1 MNVAQNVAKNAVV
14 LAVSYA
20 IESILNFFL
29 LIYIARYLG
38 EEEFGIYSY
47 ALSLTSIFIIFTGL
61 GANNLLI
68 REIARNKEHAGR
80 YLANIIAIKFPLSIV
95 SIILVYLVTEIL
107 NSSFVTKYTILIFT
121 IYMVLSSFA
130 TLFRSLFQAYE
141 IMEYDA
147 FIGIIEKLSLL
158 LLILFAFSKG
168 YGLIELAYIYV
179 ISALISM
186 TLSISLILKKLSKT
200 QYSVD
205 ISLCKSLI
213 IESIPF
219 GLNALF
225 GILFFRID
233 TIMLSAL
240 KNDAQ
245 VGIYNAAYNPLLALG
260 VVPSVFVAAI
270 YPVMSRT
277 FMSSKNSLDIITKL
291 SSKYMA
297 LLGFPIA
304 MGCIILADKFIKLL
318 YADQFS
324 SSIVAFQILAFFI
337 PLRWIS
343 SITGTFL
350 TSTNRQS
357 FRTLSV
363 GLSAILN
370 IILNAILI
378 PHFGYIGAS
387 ISTVISEIFLY
398 FIIIYYINKLH
409 KKLEIHC
416 SFIKPLAAS
425 LIMGI
430 FIYLIRDANL
440 FLLIVLAG
448 IIYFIILML
457 MKTFGEDDFDILR
470 LIFKRC

>member
-1 MNVAQNVAKNAVV
+1 
-14 LAVSYA
+14 
-20 IESILNFFL
+20 
-29 LIYIARYLG
+29 
-38 EEEFGIYSY
+38 
-47 ALSLTSIFIIFTGL
+47 
-61 GANNLLI
+61 
-68 REIARNKEHAGR
+68 
-80 YLANIIAIKFPLSIV
+80 
-95 SIILVYLVTEIL
+95 
-107 NSSFVTKYTILIFT
+107 
-121 IYMVLSSFA
+121 
-130 TLFRSLFQAYE
+130 
-141 IMEYDA
+141 MEYDA
-147 FIGIIEKLSLL
+147 FIGLIEKLSLL
-158 LLILFAFSKG
+158 SIILISFSKG

-179 ISALISM
+179 ISSV
-186 TLSISLILKKLSKT
+186 ISLILSIIIIFKKISKI
-200 QYSVD
+200 QFFFD
-205 ISLCKSLI
+205 ISLCRGLI

-240 KNDAQ
+240 KNDTQ

-297 LLGFPIA
+297 LLGFPMAI
-304 MGCIILADKFIKLL
+304 GCIILADKFIKLL

-370 IILNAILI
+370 IILNAIMI

-387 ISTVISEIFLY
+387 VSTVLSEIFLY
-398 FIIIYYINKLH
+398 FIIIFYINKSH
-409 KKLEIHC
+409 RNFQIHR

-425 LIMGI
+425 LFMGV
-430 FIYLIRDANL
+430 FVYLLKDTNL
-440 FLLIVLAG
+440 FLLITLAA
-448 IIYFIILML
+448 IIYFAILL
-457 MKTFGEDDFDILR
+457 LIKTFNKDDLYILK
-470 LIFKRC
+470 LVFKRC